1 MARTR
6 DLTSGNISGHL
17 ARLAGPLIVGN
28 ILQQLYNA
36 VDAFVLGRCAGE
48 AEFAA
53 IGIAG
58 SVMNLFLFAAVGAC
72 TGISVLFSQFYGAG
86 DLQAFRREHF
96 LSLVYGLACALVL
109 GAVGALCLPVV
120 LAVIQTPEHF
130 AALASDY
137 LTVILLCLPVSYAY
151 NLYSAL
157 LRSVG
162 RPTAALAALAAA
174 VTLNLGLDVLFVA
187 ELRLGIA
194 GAAWATAISQ
204 LVSAVICVLHL
215 LRVAPELVFRRGDC
229 RRDRDMLRQTAR
241 LASVTAL
248 HQSGLYLGKLLV
260 QGAVNTGGDAVISA
274 YTATTR
280 IEGFANS
287 FGDSA
292 AAATSVVTANNFGAH
307 MDDRV
312 RDTFRASLA
321 MTAALGVV
329 CSAALYLSAG
339 AASAFM
345 LGEDSGAA
353 FESASGYLRIVS
365 LFYVF
370 CFTGNTFAGYF
381 DGCGRVTVP
390 FVGSISHI
398 ALRVV
403 LSWLLIGGM
412 GLDAVAVATGTGWI
426 LVNVFWTVIY
436 RRGRREHSLQ

>member
-1 MARTR
+1 MARTH
-6 DLTSGNISGHL
+6 DLTRGNVYGLL
-17 ARLAGPLIVGN
+17 ARLAAPLIAGN

-36 VDAFVLGRCAGE
+36 VDAFVLGRCAG
-48 AEFAA
+48 ADEFAA
-53 IGIAG
+53 IGIAA

-72 TGISVLFSQFYGAG
+72 TGISVLFSQLYGAG
-86 DLQAFRREHF
+86 DLPGFRREHF
-96 LSLVYGLACALVL
+96 LSLAYGLACALVL
-109 GAVGALCLPVV
+109 GAAGALCLPVV
-120 LAVIQTPEHF
+120 LAVIQTPAHLAVY
-130 AALASDY
+130 AASY
-137 LTVILLCLPVSYAY
+137 LRVILLSLPVSYAY

-187 ELRLGIA
+187 ELGLGIA

-215 LRVAPELVFRRGDC
+215 LHVAPELAFRRDDC

-241 LASVTAL
+241 FASVTAL

-260 QGAVNTGGDAVISA
+260 QGAVNTGGDAVIAA

-307 MDDRV
+307 MDARV
-312 RDTFRASLA
+312 RETFRASLA
-321 MTAALGVV
+321 MTAALGIV

-345 LGEDSGAA
+345 LGVDSGAA
-353 FESASGYLRIVS
+353 FESARSYLQTVA

-390 FVGSISHI
+390 FVGSASHI

-403 LSWLLIGGM
+403 LSWLMIGSM
-412 GLDAVAVATGTGWI
+412 GLDAVAVATGVGWI
-426 LVNVFWTVIY
+426 MVNALWTVIY
-436 RRGRREHSLQ
+436 RRGRSANVRK